1 MNLNTITEVKR
12 PTSTDEIPEW
22 RKGYA
27 WLAGGTWLFSTPQ
40 IATHTLIDLET
51 LRWPALKAQRPTVSR
66 SPRPAPSPSS
76 SNSRRRPNWT
86 AAPLLKLCCHALLM
100 SFKIYNAA
108 TVGGN
113 ICMSLPA
120 GAMISLAWRRSKAAT
135 RCGRGTGSRAKLAAL
150 DFVTGNHMNVL
161 EPGELLRSIHLPAS
175 ALEKRFAFRR
185 NSLTHLGRSAALVV
199 GTRSPRPATI
209 SCSPSRR
216 RRPGRYSF
224 ISTGCRRPARCTAP
238 STRPS
243 TTRTGSTT
251 CTARR
256 PISAISLI
264 TTPSRSGRSSPR
276 HEPHGQRQEAFGR
289 AGARPVPQNV
299 FARSWLVRRQER
311 LRPGRLRRLHR
322 LARRRAV
329 P

>member
-51 LRWPALKAQRPTVSR
+51 LRWPALQL
-66 SPRPAPSPSS
+66 SPDGLELAATCTIAELEQFQAPA
-76 SNSRRRPNWT
+76 NWT

-120 GAMISLAWRRSKAAT
+120 GAMISLMVSLEGTYTLWPRG
-135 RCGRGTGSRAKLAAL
+135 GRPRKLAAL

-185 NSLTHLGRSAALVV
+185 NSLTHLGRSAALFDRHPDQDWRRFLAHHH
-199 GTRSPRPATI
+199 GGDGQTDTASFRPAAVGQ
-209 SCSPSRR
+209 RL
-216 RRPGRYSF
+216 
-224 ISTGCRRPARCTAP
+224 A
-238 STRPS
+238 
-243 TTRTGSTT
+243 
-251 CTARR
+251 
-256 PISAISLI
+256 
-264 TTPSRSGRSSPR
+264 PR
-276 HEPHGQRQEAFGR
+276 HRRGRPRFG
-289 AGARPVPQNV
+289 
-299 FARSWLVRRQER
+299 LVRRCPR
-311 LRPGRLRRLHR
+311 LGAL
-322 LARRRAV
+322 
-329 P
+329 